1 MRFSSLTGTGL
12 CAALLSICLT
22 QSTNALTFS
31 ENIKDTETGALEFQT
46 YALNSGEFGSRE
58 LETGRPDAD
67 EFQTY
72 AFKTDPLRGKYKNV
86 VAIDL
91 SVASLAITSWGIAQW
106 GWFTHSPVAK
116 REGWFGADTSSGGAD
131 KTGHFYMSY
140 LLSELFLTDFR
151 RHGVH
156 NAENKA
162 ALSALAAMTLVEL
175 GDATS
180 DKFGASGED
189 LIADILGVAMSWWLG
204 SNPVWDDRIDVRM
217 EYWPSSGFNLKND
230 AVSDYSGMKHLMALR
245 ADGFL
250 SLRHTPLK
258 WFELQAGY
266 YTRGFRTFDE
276 QQIPSRHTYV
286 GLGLSLP
293 VLAGKN
299 TKFGKLLSYIQPP
312 GFNVEA
318 DRQF

>member
-1 MRFSSLTGTGL
+1 MQFSSLTSALRL
-12 CAALLSICLT
+12 CTAVLGICLT
-22 QSTNALTFS
+22 GPAVAQTFP
-31 ENIKDTETGALEFQT
+31 EKVRDEDTVNSQTGAFEFHANELRT
-46 YALNSGEFGSRE
+46 REF
-58 LETGRPDAD
+58 DAST
-67 EFQTY
+67 FQTY
-72 AFKTDPLRGKYKNV
+72 AFKIDPLKGRYKNV
-86 VAIDL
+86 VALDL
-91 SVASLAITSWGIAQW
+91 SVASLAITGWGIAQW

-140 LLSELFLTDFR
+140 LLSELFLADFR
-151 RHGVH
+151 RHGVSK
-156 NAENKA
+156 AENKA

-180 DKFGASGED
+180 DKFGASSED
-189 LIADILGVAMSWWLG
+189 LIADALGVAVSWWLG
-204 SNPVWDDRIDVRM
+204 LNPVWDDRIDVRM
-217 EYWPSSGFNLKND
+217 EYWPSSGFNFKND

-258 WFELQAGY
+258 WLELQAGY

-276 QQIPSRHTYV
+276 QEIPTRHTYV

-293 VLAGKN
+293 VIAGKS
-299 TKFGKLLSYIQPP
+299 TKIGKLLSYVQPP
-312 GFNVEA
+312 GFNIEV
-318 DRQF
+318 DNQF

>member
-1 MRFSSLTGTGL
+1 MHAMRFFSPTATILRAS
-12 CAALLSICLT
+12 LLSICLA

-31 ENIKDTETGALEFQT
+31 EKVKDSQTGAFEFQT
-46 YALNSGEFGSRE
+46 NEPLISEFS
-58 LETGRPDAD
+58 AS

-72 AFKTDPLRGKYKNV
+72 AFRIDPLQGKYKGV
-86 VAIDL
+86 VALDL

-140 LLSELFLTDFR
+140 LLSELFLADFR

-156 NAENKA
+156 RAEGKA

-189 LIADILGVAMSWWLG
+189 LIADALGVAVSWWLG

-217 EYWPSSGFNLKND
+217 EYWPSSGFNFKND
-230 AVSDYSGMKHLMALR
+230 AVSDYSGMKHLVALR

-250 SLRHTPLK
+250 SMRHTPLK
-258 WFELQAGY
+258 WLELQAGY
-266 YTRGFRTFDE
+266 YTRGFRTFDKQE
-276 QQIPSRHTYV
+276 IPTRHTYV

-299 TKFGKLLSYIQPP
+299 TKFGKLLSYVQPP
-312 GFNVEA
+312 GFNLEF
-318 DRQF
+318 DKQF

>member
-1 MRFSSLTGTGL
+1 MRFSLTGTSL
-12 CAALLSICLT
+12 CAALLSVCLT
-22 QSTNALTFS
+22 QSAAALSFS
-31 ENIKDTETGALEFQT
+31 EKVKDPQANAFEFETTELTA
-46 YALNSGEFGSRE
+46 RE
-58 LETGRPDAD
+58 Y
-67 EFQTY
+67 QSY
-72 AFKTDPLRGKYKNV
+72 AFKIDPQRGRYSNV
-86 VAIDL
+86 VALDL
-91 SVASLAITSWGIAQW
+91 SVASLAITGWGIAQW
-106 GWFTHSPVAK
+106 GWFSHSPVAK

-140 LLSELFLTDFR
+140 LLSELFLADFR
-151 RHGVH
+151 RNGVH
-156 NAENKA
+156 KAESKA

-189 LIADILGVAMSWWLG
+189 LIADALGVAVSWWLG
-204 SNPVWDDRIDVRM
+204 LNPVWDDRIDVRM
-217 EYWPSSGFNLKND
+217 EYWPSSGFNFKND

-276 QQIPSRHTYV
+276 QEIPSRHTYV

-312 GFNVEA
+312 GFNIEA